1 VTETNGI
8 ACNVSSWLAN
18 ELAVSTR
25 STLCEQA
32 FSRGTQANILYL
44 AIPVHNRLLEEQQ
57 VIIDEARE
65 LADMAAEEAAEA
77 KKAKKK
83 VYY

>member
-1 VTETNGI
+1 
-8 ACNVSSWLAN
+8 
-18 ELAVSTR
+18 
-25 STLCEQA
+25 
-32 FSRGTQANILYL
+32 
-44 AIPVHNRLLEEQQ
+44 VHNRLLEEQQ

-83 VYY
+83 VSF